1 MMPWGVWLPPTTGKE
16 DDAPGTVLL
25 PTAGKEDDA
34 PGTVLLP
41 MAGAK
46 PPTAGAA
53 TAAPPPTAGWIAAT
67 SLMAAFIL
75 KVYCGFFIAGDATCQ
90 CDIKVL
96 WVPLQERK
104 QAVLPQ
110 HGLQLLPNGCG
121 DSALCGLILRV
132 DTKAAQNLQNCFVAA
147 NGWLNWP
154 SCCWWRSNGL
164 HGCQRLAGT
173 DLRDLPCQTL
183 LGATHLL
190 AELDGLG
197 AKIVYVDPALHEATR
212 GQPDPAG
219 S

>member
-1 MMPWGVWLPPTTGKE
+1 
-16 DDAPGTVLL
+16 
-25 PTAGKEDDA
+25 
-34 PGTVLLP
+34 
-41 MAGAK
+41 MA
-46 PPTAGAA
+46 
-53 TAAPPPTAGWIAAT
+53 
-67 SLMAAFIL
+67 
-75 KVYCGFFIAGDATCQ
+75 FFAGDATCQ

-121 DSALCGLILRV
+121 DAALCGLILRV

-164 HGCQRLAGT
+164 HGCQRLAGAGMLAKSCQGCQRLAGM

-183 LGATHLL
+183 LGETHLL

-197 AKIVYVDPALHEATR
+197 AKIVYVVPALHEATR